1 METKKILIV
10 GAGGFGREVQWL
22 IERINQKA
30 LTWELAGYLDDGVE
44 PQTMINGCRV
54 LGGIDKLRE
63 YGSEIS
69 VAIAVGSAR
78 TREKIADRIKA
89 IGNFQFPNL
98 VDPDVQMSGFLQ
110 IGEGNIIC
118 AGNIFTVNIT
128 IGDFAIVNL
137 SCTIGHDAAIGSF
150 VTVYP
155 GVNISGNVQVGQRTE
170 LGTGSKIIQGI
181 AIGEDTI
188 VGAGAVV
195 VRPIP
200 GGCVAM
206 GVPAKS
212 VKTPQHTGGGYKR
225 LLVVGS
231 SGHGKVIK
239 DLASCIGY
247 YQEIQFADD
256 NPDQAE
262 DGLVIGGSQDVFRHK
277 GDSDV
282 IVAIGNA
289 SVRKRLQEA
298 YEAEEM
304 SVVSLIHPQASLPYE
319 MPQIGAGTVVMA
331 GACIQAGVSLGKG
344 VIVNTAS
351 SIDHEC
357 RIGDYVHIAVGAHLA
372 GNVKVGNGTWI
383 GAGAVVSNNVSIC
396 GEVTVGAGA
405 VVVKDITES
414 GTYVGV
420 PARKI

>member
-22 IERINQKA
+22 IERMNQKA
-30 LTWELAGYLDDGVE
+30 MTWELEGYLDDGME
-44 PQTMINGCRV
+44 PQTEVNGHRV

-63 YGSEIS
+63 YDSTMS
-69 VAIAVGSAR
+69 VVIAVGSAR
-78 TREKIADRIKA
+78 TRQKIADKIKA
-89 IGNFQFPNL
+89 IGDFQFPNL
-98 VDPDVQMSGFLQ
+98 IDPDVQMSGFLQ
-110 IGEGNIIC
+110 MGEGNIIC
-118 AGNIFTVNIT
+118 AGNILTVNI
-128 IGDFAIVNL
+128 IVGDFVIVNL
-137 SCTIGHDAAIGSF
+137 SCTVGHDAEIGSF

-155 GVNISGNVQVGQRTE
+155 GVNISGNVHVGQRTE

-181 AIGEDTI
+181 DIGADTI

-195 VRPIP
+195 VRPMP
-200 GGCVAM
+200 AGCVAM
-206 GVPAKS
+206 GVPAKPVRAS
-212 VKTPQHTGGGYKR
+212 QHTRGGYNK
-225 LLVVGS
+225 LLVVGN
-231 SGHGKVIK
+231 SGHGRVIK

-247 YQEIQFADD
+247 YREIRFADD
-256 NPDQAE
+256 NPKQAE

-277 GDSDV
+277 EDSDV

-298 YEAEEM
+298 YEAEGL
-304 SVVSLIHPQASLPYE
+304 SVASFIHPQASLPYE

-372 GNVKVGNGTWI
+372 GNVKIGNGTWI